1 MPLGHAMSHS
11 MYSLDIQVKPETIRQ
26 AQQANCQVCPL
37 QYHGGQKSGIALENV
52 GKCREMSAFM
62 RSVVDFL
69 HRKLADLCG

>member
-37 QYHGGQKSGIALENV
+37 HYQGVQKSGIALE
-52 GKCREMSAFM
+52 KSAFM
-62 RSVVDFL
+62 RSVVDFVAL
-69 HRKLADLCG
+69 ETC